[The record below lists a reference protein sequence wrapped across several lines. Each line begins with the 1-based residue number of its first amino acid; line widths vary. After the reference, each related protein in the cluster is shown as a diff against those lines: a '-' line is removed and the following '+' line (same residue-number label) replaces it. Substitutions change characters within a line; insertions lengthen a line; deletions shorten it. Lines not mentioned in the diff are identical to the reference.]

1 MPSATFPIR
10 FILRNRA
17 LRYTNFRNYLLTRF
31 SLIMALNMQTTIIVY
46 WVYTITNDVATV
58 GLLGL
63 FEAIPAIGC
72 SLFSGHFV
80 DQREKRNLIITC
92 LLGYIALSVY
102 YIITALP
109 SLHLT
114 ADKQLFVRLIYIGI
128 FIGGALRAFV
138 SPSSFALMGMLI
150 PRKLYPNASTWSSTS
165 WQLGAVLGP
174 LLGGLLLAYLNIS
187 SSLIVVLGL
196 VTVALIATSRI
207 PKQSILK
214 KVKEPVLESLR
225 KGMSF
230 VFNTQIILAVLAL
243 DTFAVLFGGAVAL
256 LPAYARDILKVG
268 ELGFGWL
275 RAAPGIGSII
285 MYFVLAWM
293 PLKHKPGIKLLLSIM
308 GFGACIIVF
317 GVSKELA
324 DLFPAV
330 HFYLPKALN
339 LLIAPGFFIAFMAL
353 LLSGVFDAVSVVI
366 RGTLLQLYTPDDM
379 RGRVAAVNTMFISSS
394 NELGEVESGFT
405 AKWMGTVPSVIF
417 GGCMTFAVVVVTY
430 FAAPLLRTIKLEAPK
445 EEEKK
450 EE

>member
-1 MPSATFPIR
+1 
-10 FILRNRA
+10 
-17 LRYTNFRNYLLTRF
+17 
-31 SLIMALNMQTTIIVY
+31 MALNMQTTIIVY
-46 WVYTITNDVATV
+46 WVYMVTSDVATV
-58 GLLGL
+58 GMLGL

-80 DQREKRNLIITC
+80 DQREKRNMIRACLIGYVA
-92 LLGYIALSVY
+92 LGVY
-102 YIITALP
+102 FIFVALP

-114 ADKQLFVRLIYIGI
+114 SDKQVFVRLIYFGI
-128 FIGGALRAFV
+128 FLGGALRAFV

-174 LLGGLLLAYLNIS
+174 LVGGLLLAYLNIS
-187 SSLIVVLGL
+187 ESLCIVLGL
-196 VTVALIATSRI
+196 VLVALIATSLI
-207 PKQSILK
+207 PKQEILL

-230 VFNTQIILAVLAL
+230 VFNTQVILAVLAL
-243 DTFAVLFGGAVAL
+243 DMFAVLFGGAVAL

-268 ELGFGWL
+268 EIGFGWL

-285 MYFVLAWM
+285 MYFILAWM
-293 PLKHKPGIKLLLSIM
+293 PLKHKPGIKLLLSIL

-317 GVSKELA
+317 GLSKEIA
-324 DLFPAV
+324 DLLPALYW
-330 HFYLPKALN
+330 HRSKSFSI
-339 LLIAPGFFIAFMAL
+339 LLAPGFFIAFMAL
-353 LLSGVFDAVSVVI
+353 LISGVFDAVSVVI
-366 RGTLLQLYTPDDM
+366 RGTLLQLYTPDAM

-405 AKWMGTVPSVIF
+405 AKWMGTVPSVVF

-430 FAAPLLRTIKLEAPK
+430 FAAPLLRTIKLEAP
-445 EEEKK
+445 EEKK
-450 EE
+450 EDPAI